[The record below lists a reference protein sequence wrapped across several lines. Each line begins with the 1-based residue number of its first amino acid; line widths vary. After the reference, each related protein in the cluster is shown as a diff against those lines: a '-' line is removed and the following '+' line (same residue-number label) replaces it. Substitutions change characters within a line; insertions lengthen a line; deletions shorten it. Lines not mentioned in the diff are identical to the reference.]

1 MIFSLFE
8 IHLDSLTHINS
19 GHKNQKESLTQ
30 SYGQG
35 RDSGGIESKVES
47 YRICTYSPNQLQGL
61 ALAADDNLSSH
72 RWWEYGWRRR
82 CLTGYDKLR
91 RRTPADSTGTDL
103 RRRSSQICVGRIEHR
118 FHRKYRKWT
127 DLWVT
132 YVRR

>member
-47 YRICTYSPNQLQGL
+47 YRVWTQAMYKGAFPSRLLHHFIVLIL
-61 ALAADDNLSSH
+61 D
-72 RWWEYGWRRR
+72 
-82 CLTGYDKLR
+82 
-91 RRTPADSTGTDL
+91 TDTFL
-103 RRRSSQICVGRIEHR
+103 IV
-118 FHRKYRKWT
+118 
-127 DLWVT
+127 
-132 YVRR
+132 

>member
-47 YRICTYSPNQLQGL
+47 YRVWISI
-61 ALAADDNLSSH
+61 
-72 RWWEYGWRRR
+72 
-82 CLTGYDKLR
+82 
-91 RRTPADSTGTDL
+91 TDL
-103 RRRSSQICVGRIEHR
+103 YFLRLTTIKNCVSCGDGWGDPYTVMTTTDSREVGEGRGSHGTFSPI
-118 FHRKYRKWT
+118 
-127 DLWVT
+127 VS
-132 YVRR
+132 